1 MAQKRMFAMT
11 IVDSDAFLDM
21 PLSAQALYFH
31 LNMRADDDGFVGN
44 PKKVMRTIGAAD
56 DDLKLL
62 IAKRFLITFESGVIV
77 IKHWRIHNTLSAGRY
92 HETSYV
98 SEKDMLKLKR
108 NNAYTLNDGEEID
121 DEKLIEMGKRQVDE
135 QKTNKRRT
143 LDEQKTNSE
152 IDKNKIRE
160 DKDNIYTPL
169 TPQGEWNGENHTNVQ
184 NFDHLVETEMNEVK
198 NTRLLETVKEW
209 LMYKD
214 GRKPRTSNH
223 YQLQS
228 IRSLTNKAFELA
240 KECGTEAV
248 VKLISDSIANNYQ
261 GITWDRLGKNSQSKT
276 NSTFNNIESRNE
288 ADEYLKGLVDN
299 E

>member
-44 PKKVMRTIGAAD
+44 PKKIMRTVGAAE
-56 DDLKLL
+56 DDLRLL
-62 IAKRFLITFESGVIV
+62 IAKNFLITFDNGVIV

-108 NNAYTLNDGEEID
+108 NNAYTLNDGEDID

-135 QKTNKRRT
+135 QKTNNRRT
-143 LDEQKTNSE
+143 IDEQKTNAD

-160 DKDNIYTPL
+160 KLDLDKDLDKTKDKREEKETRHHFGEYGHVMLTDKQLQKLNADYGEEATKQAIKKVDEYCQQYGKRYTDYNL
-169 TPQGEWNGENHTNVQ
+169 TLRKWG
-184 NFDHLVETEMNEVK
+184 FDGITTKKTSNDLD
-198 NTRLLETVKEW
+198 EW
-209 LMYKD
+209 LA
-214 GRKPRTSNH
+214 RKER
-223 YQLQS
+223 
-228 IRSLTNKAFELA
+228 E
-240 KECGTEAV
+240 
-248 VKLISDSIANNYQ
+248 
-261 GITWDRLGKNSQSKT
+261 KNERK
-276 NSTFNNIESRNE
+276 
-288 ADEYLKGLVDN
+288 
-299 E
+299 

>member
-44 PKKVMRTIGAAD
+44 PKKIMRNVGAAE
-56 DDLKLL
+56 DDLRLL
-62 IAKRFLITFESGVIV
+62 IAKKFLITFDNGVIV

-108 NNAYTLNDGEEID
+108 NNAYTLNDGKEID
-121 DEKLIEMGKRQVDE
+121 DEKLIEMSKRQVDE

-143 LDEQKTNSE
+143 LDEQKTNSDID

-160 DKDNIYTPL
+160 DIDLDKDLDKEKIKDKREEKETRHRFGEYGHVLL
-169 TPQGEWNGENHTNVQ
+169 TDRQILKLNADYGE
-184 NFDHLVETEMNEVK
+184 
-198 NTRLLETVKEW
+198 
-209 LMYKD
+209 
-214 GRKPRTSNH
+214 
-223 YQLQS
+223 
-228 IRSLTNKAFELA
+228 
-240 KECGTEAV
+240 EATKQAIKKV
-248 VKLISDSIANNYQ
+248 
-261 GITWDRLGKNSQSKT
+261 
-276 NSTFNNIESRNE
+276 
-288 ADEYLKGLVDN
+288 DEYCQQYGKRYTDYNLTLRKWGYDGIVTKKTTGQSDLD
-299 E
+299 EWAARKERERDERK

>member
-44 PKKVMRTIGAAD
+44 PKKVMRTVGAAE

-108 NNAYTLNDGEEID
+108 NNAYTLNDGEEIN
-121 DEKLIEMGKRQVDE
+121 DEKLIEMSKRQVDE
-135 QKTNKRRT
+135 QKTSKRRT
-143 LDEQKTNSE
+143 LDEQKTNSDLGL
-152 IDKNKIRE
+152 DKE
-160 DKDNIYTPL
+160 LDLDKDLEEEKIINSSCGEPSKSATPPEPVFIKIPL
-169 TPQGEWNGENHTNVQ
+169 NDKTEYEVTVSKVAEYKETYPAV
-184 NFDHLVETEMNEVK
+184 DVEQQLRNMRQWSIDNPIKRKTRVGISRFMNNWLQREQDRGGCYK
-198 NTRLLETVKEW
+198 NTTTAPRINKAAEQFDEYQSMASEW
-209 LMYKD
+209 LAQREGKD
-214 GRKPRTSNH
+214 
-223 YQLQS
+223 
-228 IRSLTNKAFELA
+228 E
-240 KECGTEAV
+240 
-248 VKLISDSIANNYQ
+248 
-261 GITWDRLGKNSQSKT
+261 
-276 NSTFNNIESRNE
+276 
-288 ADEYLKGLVDN
+288 
-299 E
+299 